1 MELFIR
7 LKNGQP
13 FEHPIFGDNFRE
25 AFPDVDVNNLPDWAI
40 RFERIAQPVLG
51 VYEKNQQVTYQ
62 IIDGVCKDVWTCE
75 QMTDEEKLAKQDNVK
90 AEWAAGAN
98 FASWTFNE
106 DTCAFEPPVS
116 YPADDK
122 LYQWDEETTS
132 WVGV

>member
-1 MELFIR
+1 MELYIR

-13 FEHPIFGDNFRE
+13 FEHPILGNNFRE
-25 AFPDVDVNNLPDWAI
+25 VFPDVDVNNLPDWAI
-40 RFERIAQPVLG
+40 RFERIPQPVIG

-75 QMTDEEKLAKQDNVK
+75 QMTDEEKLAKQNAVK
-90 AEWAAGAN
+90 DKWAAGPN

-106 DTCAFEPPVS
+106 TTCVFEPPVS
-116 YPADDK
+116 YPTDGK
-122 LYQWDEETTS
+122 IYRWDEETTS